1 LRTGIRRV
9 LTVEIIQ
16 SWLRVRGTDTK
27 HVIAALADPD
37 PRVAAAWE
45 HSLTIDDLIGSA
57 KVVLNGLAS
66 KQFETELR
74 ERIAHETEG
83 PSAAEAIWQAAK
95 AESPT
100 KGEA

>member
-1 LRTGIRRV
+1 M
-9 LTVEIIQ
+9 LTVETIQ
-16 SWLRVRGTDTK
+16 TWLRVRGTGTINE
-27 HVIAALADPD
+27 HAIAALADQD

-45 HSLTIDDLIGSA
+45 HSRTIDDLIGSA

-74 ERIAHETEG
+74 ERIATETDG

-95 AESPT
+95 AEPPT
-100 KGEA
+100 QGDA